1 MRVECNLHNVLAAAD
16 CEQDEK
22 RVESVAVE
30 PVAAV
35 EYCLPWQ
42 WNPMECT
49 QLKVKVYS
57 EEHHDKTL

>member
-1 MRVECNLHNVLAAAD
+1 MSVECSLHNVLAAAN

-22 RVESVAVE
+22 RVESETVE
-30 PVAAV
+30 PEEAV
-35 EYCLPWQ
+35 EYCLAWQ

-49 QLKVKVYS
+49 RLKAKVYS